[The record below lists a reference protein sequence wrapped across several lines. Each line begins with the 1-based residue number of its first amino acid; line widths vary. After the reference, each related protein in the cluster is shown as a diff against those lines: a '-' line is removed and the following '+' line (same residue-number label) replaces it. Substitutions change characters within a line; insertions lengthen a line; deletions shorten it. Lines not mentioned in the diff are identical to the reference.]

1 MSEETTKGIIGGDKM
16 TTYKIRVDGC
26 DDRTEFNMELTD
38 DEAKTVQRL
47 IDLCCKTS
55 EYGCQPTMFM
65 EVIK

>member
-1 MSEETTKGIIGGDKM
+1 M
-16 TTYKIRVDGC
+16 TTYKIYVNGC

>member
-1 MSEETTKGIIGGDKM
+1 M
-16 TTYKIRVDGC
+16 TTYKIYVNGC

-55 EYGCQPTMFM
+55 TYGCQPTKYM
-65 EVIK
+65 EVTK